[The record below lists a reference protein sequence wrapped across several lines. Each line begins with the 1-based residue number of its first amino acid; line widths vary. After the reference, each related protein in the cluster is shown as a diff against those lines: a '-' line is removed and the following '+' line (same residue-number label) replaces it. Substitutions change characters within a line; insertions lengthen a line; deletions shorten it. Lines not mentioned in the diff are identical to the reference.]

1 MAYSRFSNSTWYTFW
16 FASEMEFKLPTK
28 KLKNQQVFEIC
39 DCPSYYVTYEELKT
53 KDWRTIIK
61 EIKRYYKRPHQG
73 QIFVD
78 FDIDGEAVYKP
89 HTYLA
94 KNPTA
99 QELNELVEYFKAFVE
114 DVDDHFKFWNFIKYE
129 WYYPIRNKVIFYVNR
144 KFSKRN
150 TNQSSKF

>member
-1 MAYSRFSNSTWYTFW
+1 
-16 FASEMEFKLPTK
+16 
-28 KLKNQQVFEIC
+28 VFEIC

-78 FDIDGEAVYKP
+78 FDIDGEAIYKP
-89 HTYLA
+89 YTYPA

-99 QELNELVEYFKAFVE
+99 QELNELVEYFKAFVN
-114 DVDDHFKFWNFIKYE
+114 DVDDHFRFWNFIKYE
-129 WYYPIRNKVIFYVNR
+129 WYYPIRNKVIFNDYR
-144 KFSKRN
+144 KIFSKRFN
-150 TNQSSKF
+150 